1 MSNSAECCIACNKNP
16 MSPAPSSITSF
27 DIRCS
32 STISSFNDPIRNRCH
47 SSESS
52 ESISACVKGNDA
64 FGLVFSTIHAYER
77 SLPLKMATTMS
88 CQNEELPLEFC
99 ISSMI
104 PKQIFQMGTT
114 GNQLHAYSI
123 RTGLQAYT
131 HLVPRGQFGYA
142 CCLFDQTPWMI
153 PAVWNAI
160 ITGCAENK
168 HTEIALNSFPKMHQL
183 GVRHGKYAFASVL
196 SLCSPELLDFGRE
209 VHTLVI
215 KTRLSV
221 RASIVNP
228 LLTMYFNS
236 GKVADAYEIFEEA
249 ESTVHDDIT
258 FNVTIADLAKSH
270 LPGQNGIC
278 PLT

>member
-1 MSNSAECCIACNKNP
+1 MTQFATGAIALKVQ
-16 MSPAPSSITSF
+16 SQFQHAL
-27 DIRCS
+27 R
-32 STISSFNDPIRNRCH
+32 
-47 SSESS
+47 
-52 ESISACVKGNDA
+52 GNDA

-88 CQNEELPLEFC
+88 CQNEELPQKFC
-99 ISSMI
+99 ISSVI

-123 RTGLQAYT
+123 ITGLKAYT
-131 HLVPRGQFGYA
+131 HTKLLCNGYSVKSKILMYTHRQFCCQLVPRGQFGYA
-142 CCLFDQTPWMI
+142 CRLFYQTPWMI
-153 PAVWNAI
+153 PVVWNAI
-160 ITGCAENK
+160 ITGCAENT
-168 HTEIALNSFPKMHQL
+168 HTEIALNLFPEMHQL

-196 SLCSPELLDFGRE
+196 SLCSPELLDFRRK

-221 RASIVNP
+221 RASVVNA

-236 GKVADAYEIFEEA
+236 RKVADAYEVFEEA
-249 ESTVHDDIT
+249 KSTVHDDIT
-258 FNVTIADLAKSH
+258 FNVMIADLAKSH